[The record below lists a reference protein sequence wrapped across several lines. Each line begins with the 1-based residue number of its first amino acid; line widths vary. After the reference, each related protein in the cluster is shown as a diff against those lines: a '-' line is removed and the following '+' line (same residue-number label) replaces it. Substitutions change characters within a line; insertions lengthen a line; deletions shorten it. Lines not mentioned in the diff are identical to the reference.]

1 MLNQTESFEKNPL
14 ERRNAMLLALNQKT
28 SLLDGVAF
36 AGTYVFCSDGR
47 PSTHSIEAE
56 KGYKI
61 TGTTG
66 RTVKVWLNYMLY
78 DGLDSL
84 IAVEVSNLGLRVT
97 PENVLWYK
105 NNIIGADGDEEV
117 TLEEIER
124 WMGLQRQQYQDLL
137 KNKKP
142 VQKDTGSEPKV
153 DDYILDDKA
162 IADLLPEL
170 TRLPPNPDSEP
181 TDADMMGNTLS
192 GDIKSVDEKRRE
204 TDV

>member
-1 MLNQTESFEKNPL
+1 
-14 ERRNAMLLALNQKT
+14 
-28 SLLDGVAF
+28 
-36 AGTYVFCSDGR
+36 
-47 PSTHSIEAE
+47 
-56 KGYKI
+56 
-61 TGTTG
+61 
-66 RTVKVWLNYMLY
+66 
-78 DGLDSL
+78 
-84 IAVEVSNLGLRVT
+84 
-97 PENVLWYK
+97 
-105 NNIIGADGDEEV
+105 
-117 TLEEIER
+117 
-124 WMGLQRQQYQDLL
+124 MGLQRQQYQDLL

-204 TDV
+204 TDVWFP

>member
-1 MLNQTESFEKNPL
+1 
-14 ERRNAMLLALNQKT
+14 
-28 SLLDGVAF
+28 
-36 AGTYVFCSDGR
+36 
-47 PSTHSIEAE
+47 
-56 KGYKI
+56 
-61 TGTTG
+61 
-66 RTVKVWLNYMLY
+66 MLY

-97 PENVLWYK
+97 HENVLWYK

-124 WMGLQRQQYQDLL
+124 WMDLQRQQYQDLL

-142 VQKDTGSEPKV
+142 VQRDTGSEPKV